1 MLFDNIG
8 GGELFVIV
16 LVLFI
21 FFGPKRLP
29 EMGKNLGKAVREF
42 RNALRS
48 VKQDL
53 DQSTR
58 ID

>member
-1 MLFDNIG
+1 VLFDNIG

-53 DQSTR
+53 DQTTR

>member
-1 MLFDNIG
+1 VLFDNIG